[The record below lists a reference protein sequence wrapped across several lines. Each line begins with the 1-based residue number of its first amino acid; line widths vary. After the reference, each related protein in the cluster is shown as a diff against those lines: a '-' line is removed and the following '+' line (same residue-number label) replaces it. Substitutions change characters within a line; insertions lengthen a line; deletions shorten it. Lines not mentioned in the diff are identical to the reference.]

1 MSAALSPS
9 KLHSSTF
16 SPLLLL
22 RSIFNPRRSL
32 NGSVLTVSK
41 TIGLVSAS
49 YTAIIYS
56 DSLRSRSSY
65 SSMATS
71 ASGGDDV
78 RSRSHQSPLASQ
90 RAKEQG
96 ESEATQAGRFARMFP
111 LGAKEGFNQW
121 VCSARRKQYAL
132 TKLTAS
138 SGLVCR
144 QQ

>member
-1 MSAALSPS
+1 
-9 KLHSSTF
+9 
-16 SPLLLL
+16 
-22 RSIFNPRRSL
+22 
-32 NGSVLTVSK
+32 
-41 TIGLVSAS
+41 
-49 YTAIIYS
+49 
-56 DSLRSRSSY
+56 
-65 SSMATS
+65 MATS

-96 ESEATQAGRFARMFP
+96 ESEAAQAGRFARMFP

-132 TKLTAS
+132 TKLTVS